1 MLIKIPA
8 TEPKI
13 ENGIIN
19 ILNTNTPNRK
29 LITLLPPEIENIIAP
44 EIVEKQVLYNHPKNN
59 DFLLMAYIGH
69 IANKELPNQKLH

>member
-1 MLIKIPA
+1 MVFKGWL
-8 TEPKI
+8 
-13 ENGIIN
+13 N

-59 DFLLMAYIGH
+59 NFLLMAYIGH
-69 IANKELPNQKLH
+69 IANKELLNHKLHLKHYSPNKF